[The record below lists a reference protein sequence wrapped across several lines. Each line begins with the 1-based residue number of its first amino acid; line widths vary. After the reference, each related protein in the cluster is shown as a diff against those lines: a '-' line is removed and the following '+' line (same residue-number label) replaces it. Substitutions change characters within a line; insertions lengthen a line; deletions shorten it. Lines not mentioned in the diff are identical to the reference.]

1 MEKATVLA
9 HGELCC
15 NAFFMLMAPSDCLQS
30 HKGCWLLAGRETSQ
44 DSSEKGV
51 FGAPV
56 KGYLIRHRARLP
68 VTCEGLSHAAG
79 HSGPAFSW

>member
-1 MEKATVLA
+1 MVLA

-15 NAFFMLMAPSDCLQS
+15 NDFFMLLAPSDCLQS
-30 HKGCWLLAGRETSQ
+30 QKGCWLLVGRETSQ